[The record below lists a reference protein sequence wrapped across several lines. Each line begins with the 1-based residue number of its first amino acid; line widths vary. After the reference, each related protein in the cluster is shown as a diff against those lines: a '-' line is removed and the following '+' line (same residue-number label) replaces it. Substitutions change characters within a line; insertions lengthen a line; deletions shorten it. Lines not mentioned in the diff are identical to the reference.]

1 MKVPLQWGCM
11 ERLIHFVEISFVR
24 VVFFLYDRERN
35 QTNPRLSFLVSRV
48 IVMDFRVSY
57 ITIRIDALS
66 ISVSVQLWHVRYHI
80 SSTLFRGQSISWD
93 HQAVSWCGTY
103 ATVSIRFLGEEG
115 CLSEEN
121 WDVYVPMQGID
132 EGLSAPSVRR
142 SDWSW
147 YGIESCRSS
156 WRTWKKNFIQK
167 IRYNLFVRRNESIPW
182 LGIVVTTSWVNW
194 GQDGR
199 YRTRFRSHLQD
210 EISRSQSKLQ
220 GRRC

>member
-35 QTNPRLSFLVSRV
+35 QTNPGLSFLVSRV

-80 SSTLFRGQSISWD
+80 SSTLSRGQSISWG
-93 HQAVSWCGTY
+93 HQVVSWCGTY
-103 ATVSIRFLGEEG
+103 ATVPIRFWHEEG

-121 WDVYVPMQGID
+121 WDVYVPLQGID
-132 EGLSAPSVRR
+132 ERLRLFWALIQCEEQ
-142 SDWSW
+142 SDLDT
-147 YGIESCRSS
+147 ESRA
-156 WRTWKKNFIQK
+156 T
-167 IRYNLFVRRNESIPW
+167 
-182 LGIVVTTSWVNW
+182 
-194 GQDGR
+194 D
-199 YRTRFRSHLQD
+199 HLQ
-210 EISRSQSKLQ
+210 ELRELHQKTQLIRFWF
-220 GRRC
+220 

>member
-35 QTNPRLSFLVSRV
+35 QTNPGLSFLVSRV
-48 IVMDFRVSY
+48 IVMDFRVPH

-80 SSTLFRGQSISWD
+80 SSTLSRGQSISWD

-103 ATVSIRFLGEEG
+103 ATVPIRFLGEEG

-121 WDVYVPMQGID
+121 WDVYVPLQGID
-132 EGLSAPSVRR
+132 ERLRLFWALIQYEEQT
-142 SDWSW
+142 DLDT
-147 YGIESCRSS
+147 ESRATDHPQEL
-156 WRTWKKNFIQK
+156 RELHQK
-167 IRYNLFVRRNESIPW
+167 TQLILFW
-182 LGIVVTTSWVNW
+182 
-194 GQDGR
+194 
-199 YRTRFRSHLQD
+199 F
-210 EISRSQSKLQ
+210 
-220 GRRC
+220 